1 MVAKSVC
8 GENHHRH
15 MRNHGTTREEW
26 LAIGL
31 CAAEDAI
38 TRLLDACKDCNVTES
53 IQTCL
58 KHTLAQV
65 REAVAV
71 SASADQVHPEHPV
84 LGLSW
89 LD

>member
-1 MVAKSVC
+1 
-8 GENHHRH
+8 

-71 SASADQVHPEHPV
+71 SASADQVHQGPAFSQTGREIHTKI
-84 LGLSW
+84 SA
-89 LD
+89 